1 MFQDSEASSPYDVNF
16 HISGIPIRVSPWFWL
31 STVLL
36 GMGASEGGDPQRL
49 LLWVAACFAS
59 ILIHELGHALAF
71 RWHGVES
78 RIVLYQ
84 FGGLAVP
91 TGLGAGWNSRR
102 SLSRS
107 YAITVSAAGPLA
119 QFAAAAALM
128 AGIHASGFTIPLDG
142 FVAQWLRLPRDLP
155 PLASP
160 KLHDFSAFFLYV
172 SVYWGLL
179 NLLPVLPLDGG
190 QIARE
195 IFLVFD
201 RSKPIQHA
209 LLLSTITAG
218 FLAVRGFLQ
227 NDMYFGMMF
236 GMLAYS
242 NFNAL
247 QAHSGSGFGRRW

>member
-78 RIVLYQ
+78 RIVLY
-84 FGGLAVP
+84 
-91 TGLGAGWNSRR
+91 SRR
-102 SLSRS
+102 SLTRS

-142 FVAQWLRLPRDLP
+142 FVAHWLRLPRDLP
-155 PLASP
+155 LLASP

-195 IFLVFD
+195 IFLIFD

-242 NFNAL
+242 NLNAL
-247 QAHSGSGFGRRW
+247 QAHSGSGFGRR

>member
-1 MFQDSEASSPYDVNF
+1 MFQDGDAASPYDVNF
-16 HISGIPIRVSPWFWL
+16 HIAGIPVRISPWFWL

-36 GMGASEGGDPQRL
+36 GMGASRGGDPQRL

-84 FGGLAVP
+84 FGGLAIP
-91 TGLGAGWNSRR
+91 TGLGSGWNSRR
-102 SLSRS
+102 SLTRS

-119 QFAAAAALM
+119 QFAAASALM
-128 AGIHASGFTIPLDG
+128 LGIHASGFSIPLGG
-142 FVAQWLRLPRDLP
+142 FVAEWLRLPVDRPL
-155 PLASP
+155 LASP
-160 KLHDFSAFFLYV
+160 RLLDFSTFFLYV

-195 IFLVFD
+195 LFLAFD
-201 RSKPIQHA
+201 RGHAIQHA
-209 LLLSTITAG
+209 LMLSTITAG
-218 FLAVRGFLQ
+218 ILAARGFLQ
-227 NDMYFGMMF
+227 NDLYFGMMF

-247 QAHSGSGFGRRW
+247 QAHSGNRFDRR